1 MLDKWDLS
9 IVKVNMF
16 ISPSQL
22 LPSAPGKAER
32 TRQRI
37 LHSALTLFTSIGY
50 EQTTLRHIAASAG
63 TSLGLTYRYFS
74 CKEELVLA
82 FYNGLASRFIEH
94 VQQLSSG
101 TLADRFEAAILYKL
115 DLIEPHQDLIGVL
128 LSSAVNPKSPIG
140 VLGEQTANIRR
151 RMQIAFEQIVEGSQ
165 DAPAAA
171 LAQRLATLLYMTHLA
186 LLFFRVHDRSEA
198 GKATRGL
205 VDLIKPGLAFSPFA
219 LQIPIVSDGMEKL
232 AASFAAV
239 LGANNHES
247 APNSAAT

>member
-1 MLDKWDLS
+1 
-9 IVKVNMF
+9 MF
-16 ISPSQL
+16 ISDPQL
-22 LPSAPGKAER
+22 LPSALGKAER

-37 LHSALTLFTSIGY
+37 LSSALTLFASIGY
-50 EQTTLRHIAASAG
+50 EHATLRQIAAGAG

-94 VQQLSSG
+94 VQQIPFG
-101 TLADRFEAAILYKL
+101 TLADRFEAAMLYKL
-115 DLIEPHQDLIGVL
+115 ALIEPHQDLIGVL
-128 LSSAVNPKSPIG
+128 LSSALNPKSPIG
-140 VLGEQTANIRR
+140 VLGEQTADIRR
-151 RMQIAFEQIVEGSQ
+151 RMQVAFEQIVKGSQ
-165 DAPAAA
+165 DAPPAA

-205 VDLIKPGLAFSPFA
+205 IDLVKSGLAFSPFA

-232 AASFAAV
+232 AATFAAV
-239 LGANNHES
+239 LGGNSNES
-247 APNSAAT
+247 APDPAAN

>member
-1 MLDKWDLS
+1 M
-9 IVKVNMF
+9 NMF
-16 ISPSQL
+16 SY
-22 LPSAPGKAER
+22 APQSDLVASLGKADR

-37 LHSALTLFTSIGY
+37 LSSALTLFVSSGY
-50 EQTTLRHIAASAG
+50 EESTLRQIAAKAG

-165 DAPAAA
+165 DAPAA
-171 LAQRLATLLYMTHLA
+171 
-186 LLFFRVHDRSEA
+186 
-198 GKATRGL
+198 
-205 VDLIKPGLAFSPFA
+205 
-219 LQIPIVSDGMEKL
+219 
-232 AASFAAV
+232 
-239 LGANNHES
+239 
-247 APNSAAT
+247 